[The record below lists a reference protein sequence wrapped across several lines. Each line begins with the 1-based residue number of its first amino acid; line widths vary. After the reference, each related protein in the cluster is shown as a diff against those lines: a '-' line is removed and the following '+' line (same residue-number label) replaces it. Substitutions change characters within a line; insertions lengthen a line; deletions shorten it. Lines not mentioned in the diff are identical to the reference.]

1 MSLSEWAWQGCNC
14 CPTVAWW
21 VQYPNLF
28 APPSGPCDSFMVPM
42 LLFPSDSVF
51 LPLCPLSLLAKDY
64 APPTAVVVAGFDR
77 VQWHHALLVK
87 IKCIS
92 KLPKKETQTVVAQSV
107 ALLCVNPWQGR
118 REEGDS
124 FLCERH
130 VLAIVFHA
138 VTAYLNNIHSGSV
151 FKIASKKGKF
161 TEMDF
166 EYNPLLLAVKLLAY
180 QSFPAIVLPVYLP

>member
-1 MSLSEWAWQGCNC
+1 M
-14 CPTVAWW
+14 
-21 VQYPNLF
+21 
-28 APPSGPCDSFMVPM
+28 APR
-42 LLFPSDSVF
+42 
-51 LPLCPLSLLAKDY
+51 
-64 APPTAVVVAGFDR
+64 AVGENQMHF
-77 VQWHHALLVK
+77 Q
-87 IKCIS
+87 ITQ
-92 KLPKKETQTVVAQSV
+92 KETQTVVAQSV
-107 ALLCVNPWQGR
+107 ALLCISPWQGR

-151 FKIASKKGKF
+151 FKITSKKGKF